1 MKVFDVWGAGG
12 SRWLCSN
19 YTFNTSWINDNY
31 YYKIVILF
39 FFSSPKFYPTKVHQL
54 LENLVY
60 QALALCQLFLYS
72 KYSCLTLPLTWH
84 PSFLWELLCWLTA
97 TGQLALFFYTTV
109 LSVIQAIIAKETG
122 FMKIHNNFLSEQQEQ
137 HGGLP
142 YINFYVT
149 QHFWWRL
156 LMLGWTVKVKDEHKD
171 LNNVPFL
178 NSLQPLLQS
187 ESMSKVFIPNIID
200 YS

>member
-84 PSFLWELLCWLTA
+84 PSFLWELLADC
-97 TGQLALFFYTTV
+97 Y
-109 LSVIQAIIAKETG
+109 
-122 FMKIHNNFLSEQQEQ
+122 
-137 HGGLP
+137 
-142 YINFYVT
+142 
-149 QHFWWRL
+149 
-156 LMLGWTVKVKDEHKD
+156 WTVGFVFLHHCFVGNSSNNCKGNWFYEKFIIISYRSNKNMEDCHILTSMWLNTNSDED
-171 LNNVPFL
+171 CWC
-178 NSLQPLLQS
+178 
-187 ESMSKVFIPNIID
+187 
-200 YS
+200 